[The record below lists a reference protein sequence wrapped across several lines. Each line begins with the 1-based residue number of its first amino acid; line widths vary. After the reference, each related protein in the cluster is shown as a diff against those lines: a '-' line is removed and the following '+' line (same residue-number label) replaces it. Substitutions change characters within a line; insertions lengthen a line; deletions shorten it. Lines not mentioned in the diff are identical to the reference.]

1 MTEIIPPFNYFQKII
16 EVLDKILNTVDL
28 ETDVVFTRFNTPQ
41 ELIIDITKDIEKLKS
56 QDRETLDKLYTMF
69 APTGTYQELSI
80 SNGWGYE
87 YLQLSQEFDLYFQK
101 LKT

>member
-16 EVLDKILNTVDL
+16 EVLDEILNTVNL
-28 ETDVVFTRFNTPQ
+28 ETDVAFTMFNTPQ
-41 ELIIDITKDIEKLKS
+41 ELITDITKDIEKLKS
-56 QDRETLDKLYTMF
+56 QDRETLDKLYMMF

-80 SNGWGYE
+80 SNGWGDE
-87 YLQLSQEFDLYFQK
+87 YLQLSQKFDLNFQN